1 MFLKDMGAIERVE
14 GILNELVSG
23 RSGYSYSVENRFRC
37 VERNGFEGYGQRGLA
52 EVSTMISMSKLD

>member
-1 MFLKDMGAIERVE
+1 MRME

-23 RSGYSYSVENRFRC
+23 GGYSYSVENRFRC
-37 VERNGFEGYGQRGLA
+37 VERTGFEGYGQRGLA